1 MPLEALRSVARAQ
14 NGVGAFILQ
23 CKRLDFHY
31 CDWAGSSKGMNTFL
45 TSTLP
50 AFARKNP
57 GIEISVSPRPGRHP
71 IIRGSYINGKQR
83 AICVRNMQ
91 PSEILEKTELL
102 KGASGEKLKRTRKP
116 VTSMNES
123 VRGVWDPFHRHSYK
137 VTFEHKGGVMVAEI
151 SELIPKNKASH
162 TLTFWPLTIA
172 WHGSKFSGQ
181 RSHGKPKDPVNRDA
195 LTFYRSFILTW

>member
-123 VRGVWDPFHRHSYK
+123 VRGVWDPFHGHSYK
-137 VTFEHKGGVMVAEI
+137 V
-151 SELIPKNKASH
+151 
-162 TLTFWPLTIA
+162 
-172 WHGSKFSGQ
+172 
-181 RSHGKPKDPVNRDA
+181 
-195 LTFYRSFILTW
+195 